1 MILTRSRGRFC
12 RKEMEGK
19 NVEDR
24 VILIHNEYRHNVKFR
39 QYVDKYAKNHD
50 ITVVEA
56 FSHNLVRQAAL
67 YYTDV

>member
-1 MILTRSRGRFC
+1 
-12 RKEMEGK
+12 MEGK